1 MLSLSKHG
9 LSSNPDRCRIPMTLS
24 EILKQRQIQIGFLVL
39 SALLIFL
46 ARQGDNG
53 ISNFDGSYYA
63 QKAKELLTGDSLWVN
78 TFHGVPDFDK
88 PPMHL
93 WLVAL
98 AYKLFGVSGY
108 SALLVPALMGTFTIF
123 LTYRFAER
131 MFQDRW
137 VAFLAAYTLLFPGYY
152 LSYARRAMVDV
163 TLVFF
168 VTLAMYG
175 LYLGTRNSRW
185 YLVFGFGTA
194 AAILTKSV
202 LGVFPLMIGFFYL
215 IWTRQYKEMVN
226 PYMVAAVVIAL
237 GLGSTW
243 HIVNWTQFGSAF
255 VDVHFGWMMFERTIH
270 GDPSTVRKY
279 PFVLG
284 YLIDLAKNY
293 WPWFPVL
300 LVGAWVF
307 AKKAVKTR
315 DPQSTLLILWIG
327 VVLVVMSA
335 SKAQYLRYVLS
346 IFPALGLLVGKT
358 LGDWT
363 REKWQDRVLPAMAGA
378 ILVVVFLLNS
388 TPIQIKQCASCKRLS
403 ADMRALAPAVHL
415 NTPADGE
422 ILNFRLH
429 REHPRWA
436 FLFYANRWVAEPTAD
451 PEQIPA
457 SFERD
462 PTATWLTRVQEYATL
477 KAQYPEQLY
486 LIQSTGRYAYFTS
499 AQNRDRIGY
508 HFSDPSM
515 NVVR

>member
-1 MLSLSKHG
+1 
-9 LSSNPDRCRIPMTLS
+9 MTLS
-24 EILKQRQIQIGFLVL
+24 QILKERHIQIGFLVL

-63 QKAKELLTGDSLWVN
+63 QKAKELLTADSLWVN
-78 TFHGVPDFDK
+78 TFNGRPDFDK

-93 WLVAL
+93 WLVAI

-108 SALLVPALMGTFTIF
+108 SALLIPALMGTLTIF

-137 VAFLAAYTLLFPGYY
+137 VAFLAAYTLVFPGYY

-168 VTLAMYG
+168 VTLALYG

-202 LGVFPLMIGFFYL
+202 LGVFPLIIGFFYL
-215 IWTRQYKEMVN
+215 IWTRQTKELVN
-226 PYMVAAVVIAL
+226 PFMLVAVVIAL

-243 HIVNWTQFGSAF
+243 HIVNWSQFGSDF

-270 GDPSTVRKY
+270 GDPATVRKY
-279 PFVLG
+279 PFIFG

-300 LVGAWVF
+300 VVGAWLF
-307 AKKAVKTR
+307 AKRAVQTR
-315 DPQSTLLILWIG
+315 HPECILLILWIG

-346 IFPALGLLVGKT
+346 IFPALGLLVAKT

-363 REKWQDRVLPAMAGA
+363 PEKWRDRVLPYMAGA
-378 ILVVVFLLNS
+378 VLVVVFLLNA
-388 TPIQIKQCASCKRLS
+388 TPIQIKQCASCKKLS
-403 ADMRALAPAVHL
+403 ADIRALAPAMHV
-415 NTPADGE
+415 NTPADTE
-422 ILNFRLH
+422 ILNFLLH
-429 REHPRWA
+429 RENPRWGI
-436 FLFYANRWVAEPTAD
+436 LFYANRWVAEPTAD
-451 PEQIPA
+451 PAQIPA

-462 PTATWLTRVQEYATL
+462 PTTTWVTWVQSFKSLDA
-477 KAQYPEQLY
+477 KFAGQLY
-486 LIQSTGRYAYFTS
+486 LIQANGRYAYFTS
-499 AQNRDRIGY
+499 AQNRDRIKY
-508 HFSDPSM
+508 DFSDPEI
-515 NVVR
+515 NIVK